1 MHFRIFLICSV
12 LNFYACVSSSRFHSV
27 TAERDQLSFQ
37 LQENKFNK
45 DSLEILAKELES
57 TKLQLQKTENVLIE
71 FYLKHNS
78 GPEKKDS
85 SSSSNPLEN
94 EQTQSTIQESQVIEM
109 KQLNDQLVKSKLDYE
124 QLNAKYEK
132 LVQAKE
138 PKKSTAKKLDSLNK
152 EIVFLKNSLA
162 KEKANLVL
170 QGKEMMATNELID
183 SLKSQVQFGELRIK
197 QLQIELREIKSES
210 ESLKATTNFDQKIR
224 ENELQTEINQVKA
237 NQEELNRLNAQMLE
251 AIQKKDQE
259 LDKLKDS
266 NAALNLELERIQKT
280 LASSNLKE
288 KESQKETEI
297 KALQEELKQ
306 NEKTTAALN
315 EIIDEKNLQ
324 IQKQQQLLLEKDAKL
339 NATTEELNKSST
351 HSLRFVQSDSIRMQ
365 QERKLTI
372 LESQNQD
379 LRDGLKSNE
388 HQREQLEQKVNQ
400 LKSELESALGLKD
413 SLQLKQ
419 KELLQLK
426 KSHVEELKIAI
437 SRLESKQ
444 ASLDSLSAKIKAIQN
459 SNTQVEI
466 RTVDPN
472 VTAKNEQ
479 ESNLP
484 IEVKNSKQQTQFPD
498 KEPQAIP
505 KINPSSNNKRIG
517 ESVKKQLRNLVE
529 SNPII
534 GFETSSTPERDL
546 ILIPWN
552 ALFDKESFAI
562 KESGASLMEA
572 FSNILKQNRK
582 LKISFVKGGLNQS
595 GANTND
601 KRMNT
606 LKKLMQVYGVS
617 AFQISEGFQNEDDK
631 QQHSDANR
639 IVISVY
645 TD

>member
-280 LASSNLKE
+280 LASSNVKE

-351 HSLRFVQSDSIRMQ
+351 HSMRFVQSDSIRMQ

-444 ASLDSLSAKIKAIQN
+444 ASLDSLNAKFKALQN

-472 VTAKNEQ
+472 VTAKNEK

-534 GFETSSTPERDL
+534 GFETSSTSERDL

>member
-152 EIVFLKNSLA
+152 EIVSLKNSLA

-210 ESLKATTNFDQKIR
+210 ESLKAATNFDQKIR

-351 HSLRFVQSDSIRMQ
+351 HSMRFVQSDSIRMQ

-444 ASLDSLSAKIKAIQN
+444 ASLDSLNAKFKALQN

-472 VTAKNEQ
+472 VTAKNEK

-631 QQHSDANR
+631 QQHSDANG

>member
-12 LNFYACVSSSRFHSV
+12 LNLCACVSSSRFHSV

-78 GPEKKDS
+78 DPEKKDS

-152 EIVFLKNSLA
+152 EIVSLKNALA

-183 SLKSQVQFGELRIK
+183 SLKSQVQFGELRNK
-197 QLQIELREIKSES
+197 QLQFELREIKSES

-280 LASSNLKE
+280 LASSNVKE

-306 NEKTTAALN
+306 NERTTVALN

-339 NATTEELNKSST
+339 NAATEELNKSST
-351 HSLRFVQSDSIRMQ
+351 HSMRFVQSDSIRMQ

-444 ASLDSLSAKIKAIQN
+444 ASLDSLSAKIKALQN
-459 SNTQVEI
+459 SNTQVET
-466 RTVDPN
+466 RKVDPN
-472 VTAKNEQ
+472 VAAKNEK
-479 ESNLP
+479 ESNVP

-517 ESVKKQLRNLVE
+517 ESVKKQLRSLVE

-534 GFETSSTPERDL
+534 GFETSSTSERDL

-562 KESGASLMEA
+562 KESGAILMEA

-595 GANTND
+595 DANTND
-601 KRMNT
+601 KRMST

-631 QQHSDANR
+631 QQHSDTDR
-639 IVISVY
+639 IVISIY

>member
-280 LASSNLKE
+280 LASSNVKE

-351 HSLRFVQSDSIRMQ
+351 HSMRFVQSDSIRMQ

-472 VTAKNEQ
+472 VTAKNEK

>member
-472 VTAKNEQ
+472 VTAKNEK

>member
-280 LASSNLKE
+280 LASSNVKE

-351 HSLRFVQSDSIRMQ
+351 HSMRFVQSDSIRMQ

-444 ASLDSLSAKIKAIQN
+444 ASLDSLNAKFKALQN

-472 VTAKNEQ
+472 VTAKNEK

>member
-152 EIVFLKNSLA
+152 EIVSLKNSLA

-197 QLQIELREIKSES
+197 QLQFELREIKSES
-210 ESLKATTNFDQKIR
+210 ESLKAATNFDQKIR

-472 VTAKNEQ
+472 VTAKNEK

>member
-210 ESLKATTNFDQKIR
+210 ESLKAATNFDQKIR

-444 ASLDSLSAKIKAIQN
+444 ASLDSLNAKFKALQN

-472 VTAKNEQ
+472 VTAKNEK

-534 GFETSSTPERDL
+534 GFETSSTSERDL

>member
-197 QLQIELREIKSES
+197 QLQFELREIKSES
-210 ESLKATTNFDQKIR
+210 ESLKAATNFDQKIR

-280 LASSNLKE
+280 LASSNVKE

-351 HSLRFVQSDSIRMQ
+351 HSMRFVQSDSIRMQ

-534 GFETSSTPERDL
+534 GFETSSTSERDL